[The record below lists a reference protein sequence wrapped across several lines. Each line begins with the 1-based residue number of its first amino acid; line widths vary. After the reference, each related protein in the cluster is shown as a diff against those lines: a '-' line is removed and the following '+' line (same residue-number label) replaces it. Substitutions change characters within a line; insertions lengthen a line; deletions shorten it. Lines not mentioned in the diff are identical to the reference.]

1 MVSHDVHFLNPSG
14 GFGGLY
20 KFNPKECA
28 FCWIAALLL
37 LGRALMI
44 SSNVNS
50 LFGYENF
57 KKVISS
63 SLHLTFCSRC
73 IFSPPITMISIVILR
88 GLQVFKGEITR
99 K

>member
-20 KFNPKECA
+20 KFNPKERA
-28 FCWIAALLL
+28 FCSIAALLL

-57 KKVISS
+57 KKVISKRFILCLNCDIIQVCS
-63 SLHLTFCSRC
+63 S
-73 IFSPPITMISIVILR
+73 IIS
-88 GLQVFKGEITR
+88 F
-99 K
+99 